1 MKNRKKTNTVARL
14 SFAALALPGLMQ
26 TATAGRTEEDYSADF
41 QYGHYQE
48 SNKRINVDVF
58 DGAISAPIGK
68 SMTANVGVLRDIIGG
83 ASPVYNTRDANGKI
97 TQKISEASA
106 NGNWCGQTICE
117 QRDQITGGL
126 TYFMDK
132 ASVNLGGGFS
142 REQDYTSRFFN
153 TNVSIDLNKK
163 LTTLNFGGSM
173 AFDIVQ
179 PSPGIWGSD
188 VTPGGVPSTSSWA
201 YGYKNHK
208 TSQNYLVGIS
218 QILDKNS
225 ILQSNVTFGYSDG
238 FLTDPYKKVG
248 IDYTPRIDLGEG
260 NFIQLDTVHGY
271 LNEVRPGHRF
281 EWALLEQ
288 YVRHFDKLNNAALHA
303 DYRFSMN
310 DWGVDSHTFEVSWHQ
325 PIVDD
330 WQIIPRVRYYSQTKA
345 NFYAPYFDATT
356 DAQLQ
361 PVMNQSYYS
370 SDYRLAGFGAISG
383 GLKLTK
389 EIKKIKHIDSLK
401 FQTGFEYYNHNAGY
415 EIGSNNNKT
424 FDSFSYTMVTASF
437 NLKF

>member
-26 TATAGRTEEDYSADF
+26 TASAGRTEEDYSADF

-48 SNKRINVDVF
+48 SNRRINVDVF
-58 DGAISAPIGK
+58 DGALSAPIGK
-68 SMTANVGVLRDIIGG
+68 SMTANVGILRDIIAG
-83 ASPVYNTRDANGKI
+83 ASPTHNERDANGKVH
-97 TQKISEASA
+97 QVMSGASA
-106 NGNWCGQTICE
+106 NWCGQTICE

-179 PSPGIWGSD
+179 PSPGAWGSD
-188 VTPGGVPSTSSWA
+188 RTPGAGDGYYA
-201 YGYKNHK
+201 YGYTNHK

-218 QILDKNS
+218 QVLDKNS

-248 IDYTPRIDLGEG
+248 LDDGSG
-260 NFIQLDTVHGY
+260 NFFAI
-271 LNEVRPGHRF
+271 NEKRPGHRF

-303 DYRFSMN
+303 DYRFASN

-345 NFYAPYFDATT
+345 DFYQPTFSGTAENNEVAFDANGRGSLTY
-356 DAQLQ
+356 AKA
-361 PVMNQSYYS
+361 YS

-383 GLKLTK
+383 GLKLSK

>member
-48 SNKRINVDVF
+48 SNRRMNVDVF
-58 DGAISAPIGK
+58 DGALSAPIGK
-68 SMTANVGVLRDIIGG
+68 SMTANVGILRDIIAG
-83 ASPVYNTRDANGKI
+83 ASPTHNEKDANGKVH
-97 TQKISEASA
+97 QVMSGASA
-106 NGNWCGQTICE
+106 NWCGQTICE

-126 TYFMDK
+126 TYFLDK
-132 ASVNLGGGFS
+132 ASVNVGGGFS

-153 TNVSIDLNKK
+153 SNVSIDLNKK

-173 AFDIVQ
+173 AFDEIK
-179 PSPGIWGSD
+179 PSPGAWGTAVAPSD
-188 VTPGGVPSTSSWA
+188 QPADAVTQDLASNWA
-201 YGYKNHK
+201 YGYTNHK
-208 TSQNYLVGIS
+208 TSQNYLVGVS
-218 QILDKNS
+218 QVLDKNS

-238 FLTDPYKKVG
+238 FLTDPYKKVF
-248 IDYTPRIDLGEG
+248 IESLGG
-260 NFIQLDTVHGY
+260 PI
-271 LNEVRPGHRF
+271 NEKRPGHRF

-288 YVRHFDKLNNAALHA
+288 YVRHFDKLNNAALHV
-303 DYRFSMN
+303 DYRFASN

-345 NFYAPYFDATT
+345 NFYQTTFDGSFNA
-356 DAQLQ
+356 DFSRFM
-361 PVMNQSYYS
+361 VNQNYYS

-383 GLKLTK
+383 GLKLSK

-401 FQTGFEYYNHNAGY
+401 FQTGLEYYNHNAGY
-415 EIGSNNNKT
+415 EIGSNNNQT

>member
-48 SNKRINVDVF
+48 SNRRMNVDVF
-58 DGAISAPIGK
+58 DGALSAPIGK
-68 SMTANVGVLRDIIGG
+68 SMTANVGILRDIIAG
-83 ASPVYNTRDANGKI
+83 ASPTHNVRDLNGKI
-97 TQKISEASA
+97 TQVMSQASA
-106 NGNWCGQTICE
+106 NWCGQTICE
-117 QRDQITGGL
+117 QRDQVTGGL
-126 TYFMDK
+126 TYFFDS
-132 ASVNLGGGFS
+132 AAVNVGGGFS

-153 TNVSIDLNKK
+153 TNLSVDLNKK

-173 AFDIVQ
+173 AFDQIE
-179 PSPGIWGSD
+179 PSPGKWGSASE
-188 VTPGGVPSTSSWA
+188 TGGANTTQSSSNWE
-201 YGYKNHK
+201 YEYKNHK
-208 TSQNYLVGIS
+208 TTQNYLVGIS
-218 QILDKNS
+218 QVLDKNS

-248 IDYTPRIDLGEG
+248 TYATLPSIGDSYLGP
-260 NFIQLDTVHGY
+260 I
-271 LNEVRPGHRF
+271 NEKRPGHRF

-303 DYRFSMN
+303 DYRFASN

-330 WQIIPRVRYYSQTKA
+330 WQIIPRVRFYSQTKA
-345 NFYAPYFDATT
+345 NFYQSTLDLDPNTFLPT
-356 DAQLQ
+356 
-361 PVMNQSYYS
+361 QSYYS
-370 SDYRLAGFGAISG
+370 SDYRLNGFGALSG
-383 GLKLTK
+383 GLKLSK
-389 EIKKIKHIDSLK
+389 EIKQIKHIDSLK
-401 FQTGFEYYNHNAGY
+401 FQTGFEYYNHKAAY
-415 EIGSNNNKT
+415 EIGGNNSQS